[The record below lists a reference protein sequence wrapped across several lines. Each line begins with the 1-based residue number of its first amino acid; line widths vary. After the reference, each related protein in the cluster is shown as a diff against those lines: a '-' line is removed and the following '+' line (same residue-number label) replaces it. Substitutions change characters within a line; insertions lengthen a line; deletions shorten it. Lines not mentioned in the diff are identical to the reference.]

1 MKPMLQEKFQITV
14 PPKQSGKDSPDSW
27 ATVESTMVKHPQDYL
42 CLPTLSIEAPVLA
55 NHGGMPL
62 SIAGT
67 TDVSGKQADL
77 KAQHEGYSLGD
88 MGMTD
93 DLYTGEHV
101 DLFYGDAGG
110 FVERNNYLD
119 RA

>member
-1 MKPMLQEKFQITV
+1 MSFMQEKFQITV
-14 PPKQSGKDSPDSW
+14 PLKQQGKDGAGDGWVTPNSQ
-27 ATVESTMVKHPQDYL
+27 MVKFPQDHL
-42 CLPTLSIEAPVLA
+42 VLPTTGITSPVVERD
-55 NHGGMPL
+55 GMPL

-67 TDVSGKQADL
+67 TDVSGAQAEL
-77 KAQHEGYSLGD
+77 SAQHKGYSLGD

-101 DLFYGDAGG
+101 DLFYGDTGG